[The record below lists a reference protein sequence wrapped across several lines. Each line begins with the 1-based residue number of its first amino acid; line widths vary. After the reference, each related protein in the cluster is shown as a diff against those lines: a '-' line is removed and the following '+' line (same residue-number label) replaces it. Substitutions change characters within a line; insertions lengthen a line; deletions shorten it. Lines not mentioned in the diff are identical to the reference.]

1 MKHRSKFFSRLS
13 VRGIG
18 TLALRLSFVV
28 LACCASATAQ
38 TTVFTYQG
46 KLADNGTAANGHYD
60 FQFSLFDALSGGA
73 QQGTTQTVANQLVT
87 NGIFAVSLDFV
98 NCSGCTCPTCF
109 DGSPRFLEIA
119 VKPTGGLTY
128 TTLGPRQPVSATPYA
143 IRSLNGLSITGG
155 GSFENSN
162 TFGGVGAGAS
172 NTPSGTSTD
181 GNFNSFFGWQAGSLN
196 TTGHLNSFFGWEAGG
211 ANVVGNQNAFF
222 GFETG
227 SSGAGNGNT
236 LIGSNADFATAFAT
250 GDNNTLLGFG
260 ARLNSGLTN
269 ATAIGALAQVTQ
281 SNSLVLGG
289 ISGANGGT
297 DTKVGI
303 GTTAPGYKLEVID
316 PASNGLRVQTNGS
329 GGAVASFGGNGA
341 FFVDGPGTIGGRF
354 AVLEN
359 GKVGIG
365 ANSPAQKL
373 TVSGTGVIRAL
384 VNSDTNA
391 GFGLGLNNQ
400 QKWSV
405 ATTSGEFQI
414 FNDAIGQNALFINGS
429 TNNVGIGAIIPL
441 AKLHVF
447 GTGTLRV
454 VADSDSNAGFGLSL
468 SNQQKWSM
476 MTLTGGNF
484 QILNDALV
492 QNALIINGSTN
503 NVGIGTTPTV
513 ARLTIGS
520 TGNGLYV
527 STNPGNIVAGFGS
540 NGEFQIDS
548 SSTAGGRFKVRE
560 DSTVLINNP
569 ISGSPPD
576 NTDRL
581 IVNGY
586 IKANIALG
594 GTTQTLCVN
603 SSQQIATCLS
613 SSIRYKKNVNDFKLG
628 LNLIRRLRP
637 VSFNWKADDNPDLG
651 LIAEEVEKV
660 EPLLVTHNN
669 KGEIEGVKY
678 DRVAVVLLNAVK
690 EQQAQIKEQTELI
703 QRQQNEL
710 HTQGQLIKQQQS
722 QLASLKRVVC
732 KSHPKARNCQ

>member
-1 MKHRSKFFSRLS
+1 M
-13 VRGIG
+13 
-18 TLALRLSFVV
+18 
-28 LACCASATAQ
+28 AQ

-46 KLADNGTAANGHYD
+46 KLADNAAPVNGHYD
-60 FQFSLFDALSGGA
+60 FQFSLFDASIGGA
-73 QQGTTQTVANQLVT
+73 QKGTTQPAANVLVT
-87 NGIFAVSLDFV
+87 NGVFSVNIDFGA
-98 NCSGCTCPTCF
+98 CATCF

-119 VKPTGGLTY
+119 VRATGGSTY
-128 TTLGPRQPVSATPYA
+128 ATLGPRQPVSAAPYA

-172 NTPSGTSTD
+172 NTPSGTTTD

-211 ANVVGNQNAFF
+211 ANVAGNQNAFF

-236 LIGSNADFATAFAT
+236 MIGSNADFATAFAT

-297 DTKVGI
+297 DTRVGI

-316 PASNGLRVQTNGS
+316 AASNGLRVQTNGP

-365 ANSPAQKL
+365 ANNPAQKL
-373 TVSGTGVIRAL
+373 TISGTGTVRAL
-384 VNSDTNA
+384 VNSDSNA

-405 ATTSGEFQI
+405 ATVDPGTFQV
-414 FNDAIGQNALFINGS
+414 FNEVLGRNALFINGS
-429 TNNVGIGAIIPL
+429 TNNVAIDTNPAN
-441 AKLHVF
+441 AKLTIAATGNGIYVRGTPAGNFVGEF
-447 GTGTLRV
+447 GEHGDF
-454 VADSDSNAGFGLSL
+454 AIDSDSPF
-468 SNQQKWSM
+468 
-476 MTLTGGNF
+476 
-484 QILNDALV
+484 
-492 QNALIINGSTN
+492 
-503 NVGIGTTPTV
+503 TV
-513 ARLTIGS
+513 
-520 TGNGLYV
+520 
-527 STNPGNIVAGFGS
+527 
-540 NGEFQIDS
+540 
-548 SSTAGGRFKVRE
+548 GGRFRVLE
-560 DSTVLINNP
+560 DSTVIINNP
-569 ISGSPPD
+569 LNGMFPD
-576 NTDRL
+576 NSPKL
-581 IVNGY
+581 LVNGT
-586 IKANIALG
+586 IKAHFNG
-594 GTTQTLCVN
+594 GGAASLCVPVN
-603 SSQQIATCLS
+603 SNEIAFCG
-613 SSIRYKKNVNDFKLG
+613 SSIRYKDNVTDFSPG
-628 LNLIRRLRP
+628 LSLIRRLRP
-637 VSFNWKADDNPDLG
+637 VTFDWKHSQVHDLG
-651 LIAEEVEKV
+651 LVAEEVAGV
-660 EPLLVTHNN
+660 EPLLVTHNE

-678 DRVAVVLLNAVK
+678 DRLAVVLLNAVK
-690 EQQAQIKEQTELI
+690 EQQTQITKQTEMI
-703 QRQQNEL
+703 QNQQNEL

-732 KSHPKARNCQ
+732 RLHPKALNCQ